1 MKEQAQIVY
10 RVLVIAILV
19 AILFMVSLL
28 IKNAK
33 RTNPM
38 GVGSS
43 DNPTF
48 RLG

>member
-10 RVLVIAILV
+10 RVLVIVILV

-33 RTNPM
+33 QMNPM
-38 GVGSS
+38 DVGSS
-43 DNPTF
+43 DNPIQ
-48 RLG
+48 